1 MALIPLAQ
9 WIYSL
14 VKMLT
19 HEIWKRFYKFVFGE
33 VKFFRILLRFS
44 FLRAA
49 IQFNKNLSNLGCAI
63 YLRIFHGML
72 SSQYQHFQSFNPWY
86 IVPFRPL
93 NNINLTFNVR
103 HCPEASGSGSNAN
116 LDEISSSES
125 RPRVIYKISTKD
137 QPEDTDQTSASK
149 ACLNFNFKILIK
161 LQNTDQTSA
170 SKLAFKLQNLDK
182 TLCSKSEQRFGIM
195 IKPQLPNL
203 QQTFANTMLIINI
216 SNSNNLKYWV
226 GIFTRQGNINQV
238 Y

>member
-103 HCPEASGSGSNAN
+103 HCPEASVVLTQILMKFHLQN
-116 LDEISSSES
+116 LDHASSTKSQQ
-125 RPRVIYKISTKD
+125 KISRKILTKL
-137 QPEDTDQTSASK
+137 QLQKLAWTLTSKPWS
-149 ACLNFNFKILIK
+149 NFKILTR
-161 LQNTDQTSA
+161 LQ
-170 SKLAFKLQNLDK
+170 LQNLPLNFK
-182 TLCSKSEQRFGIM
+182 ILT
-195 IKPQLPNL
+195 KPCAQNL
-203 QQTFANTMLIINI
+203 NKGLV
-216 SNSNNLKYWV
+216 LW
-226 GIFTRQGNINQV
+226 
-238 Y
+238 